1 MNIKERK
8 ALLGKFHKDFIVYT
22 LNQISCRAI
31 DRGVAYGGW
40 FEIVFPKAL
49 DCEDHALGLVAQEGD
64 AHEEDWKLDLAILL
78 VAGLLNLNGHV
89 SAFALVVE
97 GEDCT
102 SCEE

>member
-22 LNQISCRAI
+22 LNQIRCRAI

-49 DCEDHALGLVAQEGD
+49 DCEDLVLIGKFIKEKFSQPDRYSHLLPKLTTTKEG
-64 AHEEDWKLDLAILL
+64 I
-78 VAGLLNLNGHV
+78 
-89 SAFALVVE
+89 SLVVQDKE
-97 GEDCT
+97 VERISTAGKI
-102 SCEE
+102 

>member
-22 LNQISCRAI
+22 LNQIRCRAI

-49 DCEDHALGLVAQEGD
+49 DCEDLVLIGKFIKEKFSQPDRYSHLLPKLTATKEGISLIVQD
-64 AHEEDWKLDLAILL
+64 REVERIST
-78 VAGLLNLNGHV
+78 AGKI
-89 SAFALVVE
+89 
-97 GEDCT
+97 
-102 SCEE
+102 

>member
-8 ALLGKFHKDFIVYT
+8 ALLDKFRKDFIVYT

-49 DCEDHALGLVAQEGD
+49 DCEDLVLIGKFIKEKFSQPDRYSHLLPKLTATKEGISLIVQD
-64 AHEEDWKLDLAILL
+64 REVERIST
-78 VAGLLNLNGHV
+78 AGKI
-89 SAFALVVE
+89 
-97 GEDCT
+97 
-102 SCEE
+102 

>member
-49 DCEDHALGLVAQEGD
+49 DCEDLVLIGKFIKEKFSQPDRYSHLLPKLTATREGISLIVQD
-64 AHEEDWKLDLAILL
+64 SEVERIST
-78 VAGLLNLNGHV
+78 AGKI
-89 SAFALVVE
+89 
-97 GEDCT
+97 
-102 SCEE
+102 